1 MTTNTLDP
9 NRFTRRRAPKLGSDP
24 VSRKCECKQGWV
36 ILFYKYL
43 DPAQTTVTP
52 DQLYEE
58 AVWQETQGTTLGLSG
73 KVRVAQEGLNITV
86 AGTEAAVLAY
96 IDAISRR
103 SWLQDEQLTDAS
115 GASSSQL
122 PRPPFANAVAQR
134 RYLFFKPSPGCV
146 HVFDRLS
153 IKIVRE
159 ICPLGYP
166 DVIVKNTK
174 QLQAPTQAISVGKL
188 APDAFHAQLQSALEA
203 SIPSPGQLTNAP
215 AEQVDSF
222 DHITPDQSV
231 VLLDAR
237 NYYESRIGHFQ
248 SAICPPIRKF
258 SSLPEY
264 LQRHRD
270 KLRGKTVLTYCT
282 GGIRCEKLSS
292 FIRDKLYADDDMPGE
307 TGIKQVWML
316 EGGIHNYMEWIKR
329 PDLLYSASAQTD
341 QLLAALSLSQQS
353 LFVGRNY
360 VFDARQSL
368 ALPPNDSQSNVVA
381 ACSRCGSPDD
391 RYLKCAG
398 LGCHLLIICCDACRT
413 LAQSANAPTPFITAH
428 TTENQTI
435 FCCDTCATHHQTC
448 QSQGPA
454 KRPLCH
460 CEQARRQRLGLGYDA
475 PVQ

>member
-1 MTTNTLDP
+1 MTINIPDS
-9 NRFTRRRAPKLGSDP
+9 NRFTRRRAQKLGSDP
-24 VSRKCECKQGWV
+24 VSRECECNQGWV

-52 DQLYEE
+52 DEVYQE
-58 AVWQETQGTTLGLSG
+58 AVWQETQGTALGLSG
-73 KVRVAQEGLNITV
+73 KVRVAQEGLNVTV
-86 AGTEAAVLAY
+86 AGTEAAILAY

-103 SWLQDEQLTDAS
+103 PWLQDEHLADDNDS
-115 GASSSQL
+115 VNSSQL
-122 PRPPFANAVAQR
+122 PQPPFANAVVQR

-146 HVFDRLS
+146 HVFDGLS
-153 IKIVRE
+153 IKIVHE

-166 DVIVKNTK
+166 DVTVKNTSWP
-174 QLQAPTQAISVGKL
+174 QPPVDGNSQVPTHAIPVGKL
-188 APDAFHAQLQSALEA
+188 APDAFHIQLKSALEI
-203 SIPSPGQLTNAP
+203 SRPTLGQFTNAP
-215 AEQVDSF
+215 AGQVDSL

-292 FIRDKLYADDDMPGE
+292 YIRDKLYADDAMPHE

-316 EGGIHNYMEWIKR
+316 EGGIHNYMEWIKHS
-329 PDLLYSASAQTD
+329 DLLSPAVSRAD
-341 QLLAALSLSQQS
+341 PPLLALSPDPKS
-353 LFVGRNY
+353 FFIGRNY

-368 ALPPNDSQSNVVA
+368 ALPASCAQANPRPALSGRFVA
-381 ACSRCGSPDD
+381 VS
-391 RYLKCAG
+391 K
-398 LGCHLLIICCDACRT
+398 HDA
-413 LAQSANAPTPFITAH
+413 S
-428 TTENQTI
+428 
-435 FCCDTCATHHQTC
+435 DW
-448 QSQGPA
+448 
-454 KRPLCH
+454 
-460 CEQARRQRLGLGYDA
+460 
-475 PVQ
+475 V